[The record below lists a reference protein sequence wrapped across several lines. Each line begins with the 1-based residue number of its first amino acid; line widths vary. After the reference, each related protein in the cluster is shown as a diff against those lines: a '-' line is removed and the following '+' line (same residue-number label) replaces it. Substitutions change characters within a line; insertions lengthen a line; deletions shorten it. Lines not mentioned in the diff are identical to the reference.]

1 MYSLINENKS
11 VRLHLSARGATYTPH
26 HLESTTYILT
36 IINFNKRKGLHL
48 SARGC
53 TVALTKIKKDP
64 EKAAKAMMLI

>member
-11 VRLHLSARGATYTPH
+11 VRLLLSARGATYTPH

-53 TVALTKIKKDP
+53 IVALTKIKKTP
-64 EKAAKAMMLI
+64 RKQQWR